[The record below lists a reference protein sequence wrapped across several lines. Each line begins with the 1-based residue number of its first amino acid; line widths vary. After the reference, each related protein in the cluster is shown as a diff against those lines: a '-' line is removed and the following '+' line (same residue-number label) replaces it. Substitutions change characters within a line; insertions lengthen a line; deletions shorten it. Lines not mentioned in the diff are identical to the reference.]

1 MDLFRMAICHT
12 SGIPRRPREVQRE
25 RMPLA
30 TAGGEQSMRM
40 VIIAAT
46 ALTLAACLAAPALA
60 GASDDLKRSEARLR
74 HACLKAH
81 GRWLGITSAG
91 FRCAGPWDTN
101 PRIPDPIYG
110 SGE

>member
-1 MDLFRMAICHT
+1 MRMA
-12 SGIPRRPREVQRE
+12 V
-25 RMPLA
+25 
-30 TAGGEQSMRM
+30 
-40 VIIAAT
+40 IAAT
-46 ALTLAACLAAPALA
+46 ALTLATCLAAHA

-74 HACLKAH
+74 HVCLKAH

-91 FRCAGPWDTN
+91 FRCAGPWDKN